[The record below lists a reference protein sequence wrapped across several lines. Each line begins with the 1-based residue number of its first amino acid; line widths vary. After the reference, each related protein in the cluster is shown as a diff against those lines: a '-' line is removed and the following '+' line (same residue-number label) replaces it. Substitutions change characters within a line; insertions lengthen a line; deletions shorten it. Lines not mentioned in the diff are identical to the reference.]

1 MENSDFEKDL
11 LRVLR
16 YINLR
21 LGEIRDQLA
30 EMNGYVLIDDEKND
44 EDEEND

>member
-1 MENSDFEKDL
+1 MENSNFEKDL
-11 LRVLR
+11 LKMLG

-30 EMNGYVLIDDEKND
+30 EMNCYILEDND
-44 EDEEND
+44 EDKDDDDD